1 MHNEL
6 KGKLKAEGAWRTP
19 EHKYMSFWEHTEELV
34 RRLKV
39 VLYTL
44 VISTVLMMVLP
55 ANFSFLNNPF
65 EFYEPLVG
73 VILRGVREQVL
84 PQEVKLIGLEFVAP
98 IELYFVASFIIGLA
112 ITAPVLAYEIFKF
125 LDPALY
131 PHERR
136 DVYPFMSAFL
146 LLFVIG
152 MVFGYEILTP
162 VLIRATIPFF
172 TVVGAEPII
181 SIMDFYTIVFI
192 TTIIT
197 GACFTFPVFIVLLVK
212 YGIMGTQ
219 TLRKRRVYVYLAL
232 FVITALITPD
242 GGPIADLLLFI
253 PIITLVELGILFARR
268 YEKKGEARR
277 FSLFTP
283 GATCKFCGSNI
294 PADTTFCPKCGK
306 SQK

>member
-1 MHNEL
+1 
-6 KGKLKAEGAWRTP
+6 
-19 EHKYMSFWEHTEELV
+19 MSFWDHTKELI

-55 ANFSFLNNPF
+55 SNFSFFSNPF
-65 EFYEPLVG
+65 EFYEPLVA
-73 VILRGVREQVL
+73 VILKFVREQAL
-84 PQEVKLIGLEFVAP
+84 PQGVKLIGLEFVAP
-98 IELYFVASFIIGLA
+98 IELYFVASFILGLA
-112 ITAPVLAYEIFKF
+112 ISAPVLAYEIFRF
-125 LDPALY
+125 IDPALY

-152 MVFGYEILTP
+152 IVFGYEVLTP
-162 VLIRATIPFF
+162 VLMRATIPFF

-181 SIMDFYTIVFI
+181 SVMDFYTIVFV
-192 TTIIT
+192 TTIVT
-197 GACFTFPVFIVLLVK
+197 GACFTFPVFIVLLAK

-219 TLRKRRVYVYLAL
+219 TLRKRRVYLYLAL

-253 PIITLVELGILFARR
+253 PMLVLVELGILFARR
-268 YEKKGEARR
+268 YEKKGATRR

-283 GATCKFCGSNI
+283 GATCRFCGGNI
-294 PADTTFCPKCGK
+294 STDTTFCPKCGK

>member
-1 MHNEL
+1 
-6 KGKLKAEGAWRTP
+6 
-19 EHKYMSFWEHTEELV
+19 MSFWEHAEELV

-44 VISTVLMMVLP
+44 VISTVLMMILP
-55 ANFSFLNNPF
+55 SNFSFLNNPF
-65 EFYEPLVG
+65 EFYEPLVA
-73 VILRGVREQVL
+73 VILRTVREQVL
-84 PQEVKLIGLEFVAP
+84 PKDVKLIGLEFVAP
-98 IELYFVASFIIGLA
+98 IELYFVASFILGLA

-125 LDPALY
+125 IDPALY

-146 LLFVIG
+146 LLFVTG
-152 MVFGYEILTP
+152 TVFGYEILTP

-172 TVVGAEPII
+172 TVVGAEPVI
-181 SIMDFYTIVFI
+181 SIMDFYTIVFF
-192 TTIIT
+192 TAIIT

-219 TLRKRRVYVYLAL
+219 TLRKRRVYVYIAL

-253 PIITLVELGILFARR
+253 PIVTLVELGILFARR
-268 YEKKGEARR
+268 YEKNGKKRR

-283 GATCKFCGSNI
+283 TATCKFCGSNI
-294 PADTTFCPKCGK
+294 PADKTFCPKCGK

>member
-1 MHNEL
+1 
-6 KGKLKAEGAWRTP
+6 
-19 EHKYMSFWEHTEELV
+19 MSFWEHTEELV

-44 VISTVLMMVLP
+44 VISTVMMMVLP
-55 ANFSFLNNPF
+55 ANPSFISNPLGY
-65 EFYEPLVG
+65 YEPLVA
-73 VILRGVREQVL
+73 VVLRAIREQTL
-84 PQEVKLIGLEFVAP
+84 PRGVKLIGLEFVAP
-98 IELYFVASFIIGLA
+98 IELYLIASFFFGVA

-125 LDPALY
+125 IDPALY

-136 DVYPFMSAFL
+136 DIYPFMSAFL
-146 LLFVIG
+146 VLFIIG

-197 GACFTFPVFIVLLVK
+197 GVCFTFPVFIVLLVK

-219 TLRKRRVYVYLAL
+219 TLRKRRLYVYLAL

-253 PIITLVELGILFARR
+253 PIVMLVELGILFARR
-268 YEKKGEARR
+268 YEKKGETRR
-277 FSLFTP
+277 FSLFTS
-283 GATCKFCGSNI
+283 GATCKFCGSKI
-294 PADTTFCPKCGK
+294 PDDTIFCPKCGK